1 MEFTLLGSMQ
11 EGSEKIKVQCVKK
24 ENVHLGEDQ
33 ACYILI
39 TCEKPTADGKM
50 SVEMTYEGDPVL
62 ASYLL
67 ENAQGFI
74 DQDQEGFSN

>member
-1 MEFTLLGSMQ
+1 MA
-11 EGSEKIKVQCVKK
+11 EGSKKKKGSRVKK
-24 ENVHLGEDQ
+24 KKIVKLTEDK

-39 TCEKPTADGKM
+39 TCGEPAADGKM
-50 SVEMTYEGDPVL
+50 SVEMTYEGDPTL

-74 DQDQEGFSN
+74 DRDLERFSN

>member
-1 MEFTLLGSMQ
+1 MSMQ
-11 EGSEKIKVQCVKK
+11 EGSKKKKGTRVKK
-24 ENVHLGEDQ
+24 SKIVNLKEDQ

-39 TCEKPTADGKM
+39 TCGKPAADGKM
-50 SVEMTYEGDPVL
+50 SVEMTYEGDPTL

-74 DQDQEGFSN
+74 DQDEERISN

>member
-1 MEFTLLGSMQ
+1 M
-11 EGSEKIKVQCVKK
+11 VQGLNKK
-24 ENVHLGEDQ
+24 SVSLTEDT

-39 TCEKPTADGKM
+39 TCGQPSPDGKM
-50 SVEMTYEGDPVL
+50 SVEMTYEGDPML

-74 DQDQEGFSN
+74 DQDEESISH